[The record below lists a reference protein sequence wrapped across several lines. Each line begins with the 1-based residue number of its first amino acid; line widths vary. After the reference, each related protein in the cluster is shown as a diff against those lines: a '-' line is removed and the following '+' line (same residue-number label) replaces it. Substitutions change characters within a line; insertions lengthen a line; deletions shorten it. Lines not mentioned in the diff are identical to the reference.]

1 MRKKRMRPTEVPL
14 ADDLEAELAGIREL
28 SLDTLRARWREMTER
43 NAPKI
48 VSRDLLARMIAH
60 RIQEQ
65 ALGGLSRE
73 TRKLLDRLAKGDG
86 EPVRHLKIGTALV
99 REHQARCIR

>member
-1 MRKKRMRPTEVPL
+1 MRKTRIWPTEVPS
-14 ADDLEAELAGIREL
+14 ADDLEAELSNIRAL
-28 SLDTLRARWREMTER
+28 SLDELRAYWRKMTER